1 MRNVVEG
8 LKKSQNESKLIY
20 QIQDQKQI
28 YMDFKKKYFREG
40 NFLKVL
46 KLRHFF
52 SKLIL
57 KVPKMS

>member
-28 YMDFKKKYFREG
+28 YMDFKKKYFQEG